1 VGVLMNPYM
10 VLDFVRLSLKALSER
25 RIRAL
30 LTTVGISIG
39 PLVLVMMSSVVGGYS
54 DYIVGKV
61 TSLGQNAIAI
71 FPNENYK
78 LSEEDLQFMR
88 ALPEVARA
96 EPFYSTQG
104 VLKRG
109 TEEVKVSI
117 FAVDYTLLFEAIG
130 SLKISE
136 GEIPSET
143 EVLYSIVG
151 RKIAFKDSGERYF
164 SIGDVLTLDV
174 PKIEEGKITGKKT
187 INIVLGAILE
197 EYGGALIVDP
207 DSTIFLSPEAG
218 KRLLGMRD
226 WSGIFVLAKDP
237 SFVKTIVS
245 TLRDKYED
253 KLRVIAF
260 SAIAETISSVTDA
273 INFINFSTSLS
284 AFAVA
289 IAGTAATM
297 ITAVMERTRE
307 IGVMKAIGYTN
318 GQILFM
324 ILLES
329 IMMSLIGGSIGISLG
344 VVGAHLL
351 SSQGFSI
358 RGMVGLTFVVSPK
371 ITSTLIGQTILL
383 TITVGLI
390 GGALPAYRASKI
402 PPVVALRYE

>member
-1 VGVLMNPYM
+1 MNPYM

-218 KRLLGMRD
+218 RRLLGMRD

-253 KLRVIAF
+253 RLRVIAF

>member
-1 VGVLMNPYM
+1 
-10 VLDFVRLSLKALSER
+10 
-25 RIRAL
+25 
-30 LTTVGISIG
+30 
-39 PLVLVMMSSVVGGYS
+39 
-54 DYIVGKV
+54 
-61 TSLGQNAIAI
+61 
-71 FPNENYK
+71 
-78 LSEEDLQFMR
+78 
-88 ALPEVARA
+88 
-96 EPFYSTQG
+96 
-104 VLKRG
+104 
-109 TEEVKVSI
+109 
-117 FAVDYTLLFEAIG
+117 
-130 SLKISE
+130 
-136 GEIPSET
+136 
-143 EVLYSIVG
+143 
-151 RKIAFKDSGERYF
+151 
-164 SIGDVLTLDV
+164 
-174 PKIEEGKITGKKT
+174 
-187 INIVLGAILE
+187 
-197 EYGGALIVDP
+197 
-207 DSTIFLSPEAG
+207 
-218 KRLLGMRD
+218 
-226 WSGIFVLAKDP
+226 
-237 SFVKTIVS
+237 
-245 TLRDKYED
+245 
-253 KLRVIAF
+253 LRVIAF

>member
-1 VGVLMNPYM
+1 VGALMNPYII
-10 VLDFVRLSLKALSER
+10 LDFVRLSLKALSER

-78 LSEEDLQFMR
+78 LSEEDLQFVR
-88 ALPEVARA
+88 ALSEVARA

-130 SLKISE
+130 SLEISE
-136 GEIPSET
+136 GEIPSER
-143 EVLYSIVG
+143 EVLYAIVG
-151 RKIAFKDSGERYF
+151 RKIVFKDSGERYF

-174 PKIEEGKITGKKT
+174 PKIERGKIAGKKS
-187 INIVLGAILE
+187 INIVLSAILE

-226 WSGIFVLAKDP
+226 WSGIFALAKDP

-245 TLRDKYED
+245 TLRDEYED
-253 KLRVIAF
+253 RLRVIAF

-344 VVGAHLL
+344 VVGAHIL
-351 SSQGFSI
+351 SSRGLSI
-358 RGMVGLTFVVSPK
+358 RGIGLTFVVNPK
-371 ITSTLIGQTILL
+371 ITSTLVGQTILL

>member
-1 VGVLMNPYM
+1 M

-253 KLRVIAF
+253 RLRVIAF

>member
-1 VGVLMNPYM
+1 MNPYM

-253 KLRVIAF
+253 RLRVIAF

-318 GQILFM
+318 GQILFT